1 MVKKTTT
8 RTKTTRAGK
17 TTEKA
22 ASTRRSSRSTT
33 GGRGG
38 RGGRG
43 RGNRVSVLTVPH
55 TLKANPQLQTG
66 KLIAPPRYHKGSM
79 RIIPL
84 GGLGEIGRNM
94 SVVEYN
100 GHLLLLDCGVLF
112 PRETQPGV
120 DAILPDFNYILD
132 RLDDIDALAL
142 THGHEDHI
150 GAVPYLLSLRS
161 DIPVIGSKLTLALV
175 DAKCEEYGQHPTE
188 VVVEGRDKLKV
199 GPFDLEFINVT
210 HSIPDAM
217 AISVRTPGGSLI
229 DTGDFKMDQMPLDGE
244 VTDLQELGR
253 LGEEGVDLLM
263 IDSTNS
269 EVPGFVKPEVS
280 IAPDLERAFAQARQK
295 TIVVSF
301 SSHIHRIQQ
310 AVDMAHRFGRK
321 VVFSGRSMIRNMQI
335 ASDLGYLH
343 LPDNTVVDIKK
354 AHDYPDNKLTYICRG
369 SQGEPLAALGRI
381 ADDAHRDITA
391 EEGDTVIMCC
401 SLIPGNEPSVYKVTN
416 KLIRKG
422 VRVVDRNTA
431 AIHVSGHGDAGELL
445 FMYNV
450 VRPKCAMPIH
460 GESRHLDA
468 NSSLAVKTGI
478 SPENVVLS
486 QNGDVVDLYHGHA
499 AVVGSVPCGY
509 VYVDGAAIGTLSDED
524 LEKRRALGA
533 EGTITA
539 VAVVDTASSEVISGP
554 TLYAS
559 LVSEEKSA
567 LKPVIPQI
575 VRQLQDAMM
584 TGTRSTVQLQQIMR
598 RALGSWL
605 SRELNRSPLI
615 VPVVTDLANDTSSP
629 DGAWLASGAAASDS
643 D

>member
-1 MVKKTTT
+1 MTQ
-8 RTKTTRAGK
+8 KTTRRTATAQATSK
-17 TTEKA
+17 
-22 ASTRRSSRSTT
+22 
-33 GGRGG
+33 GRGH
-38 RGGRG
+38 R
-43 RGNRVSVLTVPH
+43 NSVSVLTVPH
-55 TLKANPQLQTG
+55 TLKANPQQQTG
-66 KLIAPPRYHKGSM
+66 QLIPPPRYHKGSL

-132 RLDDIDALAL
+132 RLDDIEALAL

-150 GAVPYLLSLRS
+150 GAIPYLLSLRS

-175 DAKCEEYGQHPTE
+175 DAKCEEYGQHPIE
-188 VVVEGRDKLKV
+188 VLVKGRDKLKV
-199 GPFDLEFINVT
+199 GPFTLEFVNVT
-210 HSIPDAM
+210 HSIPDSM
-217 AISVRTPGGSLI
+217 AICVKTAGGSLI
-229 DTGDFKMDQMPLDGE
+229 DTGDFKMDQMPLDHE

-253 LGEEGVDLLM
+253 LGEEGIDLLM
-263 IDSTNS
+263 IDSTNA

-295 TIVVSF
+295 IIVVSF

-343 LPDNTVVDIKK
+343 LPDDTVVDVKQ
-354 AHDYPDNKLTYICRG
+354 AHDYSDQKLTYICTG

-381 ADDAHRDITA
+381 ADGAHRDITA
-391 EEGDTVIMCC
+391 NEGDTVIMCC

-416 KLIRKG
+416 KLIRRG
-422 VRVVDRNTA
+422 VRVIDRNTA
-431 AIHVSGHGDAGELL
+431 AIHVSGHGNSGELM

-450 VRPKCAMPIH
+450 VRPTCAMPIH

-468 NSSLAVKTGI
+468 NSSLAVKTGV
-478 SPENVVLS
+478 SPENVVVS

-509 VYVDGAAIGTLSDED
+509 VYVDGSSIGRLSDED

-539 VAVVDTASSEVISGP
+539 VAVVDTSSSEVVSGP
-554 TLYAS
+554 TLYTT

-567 LKPVIPQI
+567 LKPVIPEI
-575 VRQLQDAMM
+575 LRKLQDAMM
-584 TGTRSTVQLQQIMR
+584 AGTRSTVQLQQLMR
-598 RALGSWL
+598 RALGSWI
-605 SRELNRSPLI
+605 SRELHRSPLI
-615 VPVVTDLANDTSSP
+615 VPVVTDLANDPSSP
-629 DGAWLASGAAASDS
+629 DGARLASGRSVER
-643 D
+643 